1 MQRREFFKRLVS
13 MTAVGILPAAK
24 NLIACS
30 IWPLSLIAKE
40 IVDVSQVSIET
51 IVPQWKDPHD
61 YVFTPRDK
69 LMLDNALLFFEIG
82 LGLEKNT
89 ESKKSVVLS
98 ENYPD
103 LIGRH
108 RVGNTVIA
116 NPHIW
121 LDPVVVKNYIIPD
134 ILNALIKKH
143 PSFVSI
149 KKVKMF
155 KESLSEMNK
164 RFETDLAAVKSVPFI
179 TEEGAFDYFARRYY
193 LNLAGSVERDKSKA
207 GSNIRWLYDL
217 SGIIKRQN
225 VHILFIHAAS
235 SIEPFRIFVE
245 DYGLKI
251 YRLHPLGYGQN
262 SYKSMMY
269 GNERRILK
277 VLKRWA

>member
-1 MQRREFFKRLVS
+1 MQRREFFKRLIS
-13 MTAVGILPAAK
+13 MTAVGILPDAK

-30 IWPLSLIAKE
+30 IWPLYLITKE
-40 IVDVSQVSIET
+40 IVDVSQFEIKT

-61 YVFTPRDK
+61 YVLKPKDK
-69 LMLDNALLFFEIG
+69 LMLDNASLFFEIG
-82 LGLEKNT
+82 LGIEKNMK
-89 ESKKSVVLS
+89 SKKSIVLS
-98 ENYPD
+98 ENYPN

-108 RVGNTVIA
+108 RVGNIVIA

-121 LDPVVVKNYIIPD
+121 LDPVIVKNYILPG
-134 ILNALIKKH
+134 ILNVLVKKY
-143 PSFVSI
+143 PSVVSI
-149 KKVKMF
+149 KKVKGF
-155 KESLSEMNK
+155 KERLSEMNK

-179 TEEGAFDYFARRYY
+179 TEEGAFDYFVRRYH

-207 GSNIRWLYDL
+207 GSNIRWLYNL

-225 VHILFIHAAS
+225 VHVLFIHAAS

-251 YRLHPLGYGQN
+251 YRLHPLGYGQS

-269 GNERRILK
+269 GNERTILK
-277 VLKRWA
+277 VLKKWT

>member
-1 MQRREFFKRLVS
+1 
-13 MTAVGILPAAK
+13 MTAVGMLPAAK
-24 NLIACS
+24 SLIACS
-30 IWPLSLIAKE
+30 IWPLYLITKE
-40 IVDVSQVSIET
+40 IVDVSQVEIKT

-61 YVFTPRDK
+61 YVLKPKDK
-69 LMLDNALLFFEIG
+69 LMLDNASLFFEIG
-82 LGLEKNT
+82 LGIEKNT
-89 ESKKSVVLS
+89 ELKNSVVLS
-98 ENYPD
+98 ENYPN
-103 LIGRH
+103 LIRKH
-108 RVGNTVIA
+108 KVGNIIIA

-121 LDPVVVKNYIIPD
+121 LDPIVVKNYIIPGM
-134 ILNALIKKH
+134 LNVLIKKY
-143 PSFVSI
+143 PSVVSI

-155 KESLSEMNK
+155 KERLNEMNR

-179 TEEGAFDYFARRYY
+179 TEEGAFDYFARRYH

-225 VHILFIHAAS
+225 VHVLFIHAAS

-251 YRLHPLGYGQN
+251 YRLYPLGYGQS

-269 GNERRILK
+269 SNEKTILK